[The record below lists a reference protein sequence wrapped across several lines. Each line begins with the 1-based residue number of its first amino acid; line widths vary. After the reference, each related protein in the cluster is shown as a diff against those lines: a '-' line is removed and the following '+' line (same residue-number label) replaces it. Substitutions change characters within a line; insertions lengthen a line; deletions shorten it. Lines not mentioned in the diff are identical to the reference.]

1 MRDWRVQNKNDFF
14 RLTTL
19 TKNLNVRLFFFT
31 TDSVCSK
38 RGLFSLSHI
47 WGLSVCI
54 KSFTN
59 TRRENSKENDTIKN
73 PLQLFLLE
81 PKLIL
86 AAKIRPVCTSAPR
99 PSYNSYSITISFG
112 LFDLAHY
119 YTVLYQIIKS
129 VKTQQGVGYIFPFIV
144 SKGTS

>member
-1 MRDWRVQNKNDFF
+1 MIFSVKQPWLKILMRGY
-14 RLTTL
+14 
-19 TKNLNVRLFFFT
+19 FFFT

-119 YTVLYQIIKS
+119 YTVHYQIIKS
-129 VKTQQGVGYIFPFIV
+129 VKTQQGAGYIFPFMV